1 MSLLFVKGQLC
12 EAGKSTKLVF
22 TVPWSPEVPL
32 NCTQVVVQ
40 VWPSFYSINQ
50 TDQMLAHLQSF
61 SSVPE
66 HFTLPDS
73 TKSGVPLF
81 YIPPGSTT
89 PVSGTGSPLPLLPP
103 QTELNSH
110 STWIP
115 EPHLVSFPSLR
126 HLSQKPQLHL

>member
-1 MSLLFVKGQLC
+1 M
-12 EAGKSTKLVF
+12 KLVAEESHLEHQAC
-22 TVPWSPEVPL
+22 VQGPLSPWGSPTLYPPESCVAQDWSL
-32 NCTQVVVQ
+32 SC
-40 VWPSFYSINQ
+40 SINQ

-89 PVSGTGSPLPLLPP
+89 PVSGSGA
-103 QTELNSH
+103 H
-110 STWIP
+110 
-115 EPHLVSFPSLR
+115 
-126 HLSQKPQLHL
+126 

>member
-1 MSLLFVKGQLC
+1 MAQG
-12 EAGKSTKLVF
+12 
-22 TVPWSPEVPL
+22 SPL
-32 NCTQVVVQ
+32 
-40 VWPSFYSINQ
+40 SYSINQ

-89 PVSGTGSPLPLLPP
+89 PVSGSDACFPNFLPTQTCIDTASEAQNHLLFLFF
-103 QTELNSH
+103 LN
-110 STWIP
+110 
-115 EPHLVSFPSLR
+115 LR
-126 HLSQKPQLHL
+126 YLNQNFKL

>member
-1 MSLLFVKGQLC
+1 MAQD
-12 EAGKSTKLVF
+12 
-22 TVPWSPEVPL
+22 WPL
-32 NCTQVVVQ
+32 SC
-40 VWPSFYSINQ
+40 SINQ

-89 PVSGTGSPLPLLPP
+89 PVSASDLITPILCPPSQVRGT
-103 QTELNSH
+103 QTR
-110 STWIP
+110 TC
-115 EPHLVSFPSLR
+115 
-126 HLSQKPQLHL
+126 

>member
-1 MSLLFVKGQLC
+1 MNLRGEERCPEHQACVQGPPRDSPLY
-12 EAGKSTKLVF
+12 APKSIVAQD
-22 TVPWSPEVPL
+22 WPL
-32 NCTQVVVQ
+32 SC
-40 VWPSFYSINQ
+40 SINQ

-89 PVSGTGSPLPLLPP
+89 PVSALISLPPFCAHPLKSRAPNQNLLTLRAILLPP
-103 QTELNSH
+103 
-110 STWIP
+110 
-115 EPHLVSFPSLR
+115 
-126 HLSQKPQLHL
+126 SQALGKEEDL

>member
-1 MSLLFVKGQLC
+1 MNLGDEKGHSEHQPC
-12 EAGKSTKLVF
+12 MQG
-22 TVPWSPEVPL
+22 SPLYPPELGLAQDWPL
-32 NCTQVVVQ
+32 
-40 VWPSFYSINQ
+40 SYSINQ

-89 PVSGTGSPLPLLPP
+89 PVSGSDLISPILCPP
-103 QTELNSH
+103 RLELAQH
-110 STWIP
+110 
-115 EPHLVSFPSLR
+115 FPSLSSLR
-126 HLSQKPQLHL
+126 HPNQNLIALRAIFLPPSKPPGEEKDV

>member
-1 MSLLFVKGQLC
+1 MQAGQSHPEHQAYVRVPCAPGAPLRCAHPCVAWLRAGLC
-12 EAGKSTKLVF
+12 
-22 TVPWSPEVPL
+22 
-32 NCTQVVVQ
+32 C
-40 VWPSFYSINQ
+40 SINQ

-89 PVSGTGSPLPLLPP
+89 PVSGSDAPSLHLVPPGVGVAPRPEPRTTGLLRGFLFLPL
-103 QTELNSH
+103 H
-110 STWIP
+110 S
-115 EPHLVSFPSLR
+115 EAPS
-126 HLSQKPQLHL
+126 

>member
-1 MSLLFVKGQLC
+1 M
-12 EAGKSTKLVF
+12 KLVAGDSH
-22 TVPWSPEVPL
+22 TEHQGCAQGPVSLWCSPPL
-32 NCTQVVVQ
+32 YPPESGIAHS
-40 VWPSFYSINQ
+40 WPLFCSINQ

-89 PVSGTGSPLPLLPP
+89 PVSGSD
-103 QTELNSH
+103 SH
-110 STWIP
+110 C
-115 EPHLVSFPSLR
+115 PHFMPT
-126 HLSQKPQLHL
+126 

>member
-1 MSLLFVKGQLC
+1 MNLSTNSTGETPRAVGHVQGPLSPCIAYLLHLALADV
-12 EAGKSTKLVF
+12 
-22 TVPWSPEVPL
+22 
-32 NCTQVVVQ
+32 TQAS
-40 VWPSFYSINQ
+40 PSFCSINQ

-89 PVSGTGSPLPLLPP
+89 PVSGFPV
-103 QTELNSH
+103 QVSH
-110 STWIP
+110 SVPAWGWIGTAWSP
-115 EPHLVSFPSLR
+115 EPSFVPF
-126 HLSQKPQLHL
+126 

>member
-1 MSLLFVKGQLC
+1 MKLGAGESHSEDQACVQGLL
-12 EAGKSTKLVF
+12 
-22 TVPWSPEVPL
+22 SPRRLYPPESGVAQGL
-32 NCTQVVVQ
+32 AL
-40 VWPSFYSINQ
+40 SYSINQ

-89 PVSGTGSPLPLLPP
+89 PVSGSDTHYPHFMPTQTCTDMALESRTTMFFLPT
-103 QTELNSH
+103 Q
-110 STWIP
+110 
-115 EPHLVSFPSLR
+115 V
-126 HLSQKPQLHL
+126 

>member
-1 MSLLFVKGQLC
+1 MSRVPGAPPRCLPPYPPQSGVTQGQPLFC
-12 EAGKSTKLVF
+12 
-22 TVPWSPEVPL
+22 
-32 NCTQVVVQ
+32 
-40 VWPSFYSINQ
+40 SINQ

-89 PVSGTGSPLPLLPP
+89 PVSSPDARDPCFMPAHVGLAQLL
-103 QTELNSH
+103 
-110 STWIP
+110 
-115 EPHLVSFPSLR
+115 EPRTTFSFFPSCLR
-126 HLSQKPQLHL
+126 HLDQNSKLYP

>member
-1 MSLLFVKGQLC
+1 MAQGRPLFC
-12 EAGKSTKLVF
+12 
-22 TVPWSPEVPL
+22 
-32 NCTQVVVQ
+32 
-40 VWPSFYSINQ
+40 SINQ

-89 PVSGTGSPLPLLPP
+89 PVSGSDAYYPINAMST
-103 QTELNSH
+103 Q
-110 STWIP
+110 TWIGTASRAQS
-115 EPHLVSFPSLR
+115 HLLFLSLSSLR
-126 HLSQKPQLHL
+126 HLNQNPKL

>member
-1 MSLLFVKGQLC
+1 MPLGLPS
-12 EAGKSTKLVF
+12 SD
-22 TVPWSPEVPL
+22 SPESGEAQGWHL
-32 NCTQVVVQ
+32 FC
-40 VWPSFYSINQ
+40 SINQ

-89 PVSGTGSPLPLLPP
+89 PVRGPSA
-103 QTELNSH
+103 H
-110 STWIP
+110 S
-115 EPHLVSFPSLR
+115 PHLVPTQTWIGTASRAQNHVRFPLLSNLR
-126 HLSQKPQLHL
+126 PPNQDPALSP

>member
-1 MSLLFVKGQLC
+1 MKLGAGESHSEDQAYVQGLL
-12 EAGKSTKLVF
+12 S
-22 TVPWSPEVPL
+22 PWGLYPPESGVAQGL
-32 NCTQVVVQ
+32 AL
-40 VWPSFYSINQ
+40 SHSINQ

-89 PVSGTGSPLPLLPP
+89 PVSGSDAPYPHFMPTRTWTDMALEPRTTTFFLPT
-103 QTELNSH
+103 Q
-110 STWIP
+110 
-115 EPHLVSFPSLR
+115 V
-126 HLSQKPQLHL
+126 

>member
-1 MSLLFVKGQLC
+1 MLC
-12 EAGKSTKLVF
+12 
-22 TVPWSPEVPL
+22 
-32 NCTQVVVQ
+32 
-40 VWPSFYSINQ
+40 SINQ

-89 PVSGTGSPLPLLPP
+89 PVMGP
-103 QTELNSH
+103 
-110 STWIP
+110 
-115 EPHLVSFPSLR
+115 
-126 HLSQKPQLHL
+126 